1 MAGIHSYKQES
12 NMSNIRLNIDKALQ
26 RINPM
31 LPVGQLSHVSKS
43 DILQQQNVQ
52 RQKREQQLQER
63 EQQLQEREQQL
74 YLLEREQQLQEREQ
88 QIELRERTLRKREQ
102 QIEIQKLLPTF
113 DSDTLLPCE
122 FCHDI
127 ISITTFIEHQ
137 EKCQV
142 RMKTEI
148 ESITSFKP
156 ITDDDFFS
164 LFDLKLEEKF
174 NFESEWTKL
183 IEGLKKAGCF
193 QPFNIDFGGANK
205 KRFFDNLNQIK
216 SQVQDYLKRKDVL
229 CIYCISLT
237 DTNGADYSTHI
248 NFYMIYNTGIDK
260 LTTTINST
268 YNCCNHHMTPIY
280 HRETWEFSNLLTC
293 EQYKH
298 IKKYCDTF
306 FIKWT
311 DRYQPIPNRQFVYDE
326 KNEEKKLLNLFDL

>member
-164 LFDLKLEEKF
+164 LFDLKL
-174 NFESEWTKL
+174 
-183 IEGLKKAGCF
+183 
-193 QPFNIDFGGANK
+193 
-205 KRFFDNLNQIK
+205 
-216 SQVQDYLKRKDVL
+216 
-229 CIYCISLT
+229 
-237 DTNGADYSTHI
+237 
-248 NFYMIYNTGIDK
+248 
-260 LTTTINST
+260 
-268 YNCCNHHMTPIY
+268 
-280 HRETWEFSNLLTC
+280 
-293 EQYKH
+293 
-298 IKKYCDTF
+298 
-306 FIKWT
+306 
-311 DRYQPIPNRQFVYDE
+311 
-326 KNEEKKLLNLFDL
+326 